1 MSTSYIQT
9 SYPFID
15 HMNLNTNLEC
25 KADVCKISHTD
36 IRRGNS
42 HLYYSHPGVES
53 EIFGL
58 EIAYNTLN
66 RGGNCI
72 IVASSASPDIM
83 KNKFKESG
91 MNIELFKER
100 LFFVDAYSQL
110 IGAPSREKYI
120 VQDPDNIYNFSKEL
134 MRSFKESPPSTIVF
148 GSLSTIMDL
157 CGEKETIEAVRIWNM
172 MAKLC
177 GHTLVYNFTA
187 WPYSNEVMNCI
198 KKDLFNSVVCVDGMT
213 ERMVLEQHCEIHK
226 SNRNKKVLSWQFN
239 A

>member
-1 MSTSYIQT
+1 
-9 SYPFID
+9 
-15 HMNLNTNLEC
+15 MNPNTNLEC
-25 KADVCKISHTD
+25 KADVCKIPH
-36 IRRGNS
+36 IEIQRGKS
-42 HLYYSHPGVES
+42 LLYYSQPGVES

-72 IVASSASPDIM
+72 LVASSASPDIM
-83 KNKFKESG
+83 KGRFKESG
-91 MNIELFKER
+91 MNIELFEDR
-100 LFFVDAYSQL
+100 LIFVDAYSQL
-110 IGAPSREKYI
+110 MGAPSLEKYI

-177 GHTLVYNFTA
+177 GHTLVYYFTA

-198 KKDLFNSVVCVDGMT
+198 NKELFNSVVCVDGMT
-213 ERMVLEQHCEIHK
+213 ERMALDQYCK
-226 SNRNKKVLSWQFN
+226 DT
-239 A
+239 